1 MKYLDFRK
9 AFYDYKI
16 FSTGDVKKLF
26 PDFDTKR
33 LVEWQHKGYVRKLIN
48 KWYLFAEIPM
58 DEMLLYRI
66 SNCIYRPSYI
76 SLESAF
82 SHYNLIPE
90 ATFSPQAVT
99 TRKTI
104 TYQTTTGTFHYRNIK
119 KELFFGYEILHKDH
133 LPVLVAE
140 MEKALL
146 DYLYLN
152 AGLRILKD
160 LEALRFNYVHM
171 QNIDMHKLDT
181 YARVFNSRTLDKK
194 VKDLKKLLDAY
205 AS

>member
-1 MKYLDFRK
+1 MNYPDFRA
-9 AFYDYKI
+9 AFFDYKV
-16 FSTGDVKKLF
+16 FSTGDIKKLF

-33 LVEWQHKGYVRKLIN
+33 LVEWQRKGYVRKLIN
-48 KWYLFAEIPM
+48 KWYLFAEITM

-82 SHYNLIPE
+82 SHYNRIPE
-90 ATFSPQAVT
+90 ATFSLEAVT

-104 TYQTTTGTFHYRNIK
+104 TYGTAVGAFHYRSIK
-119 KELFFGYEILHKDH
+119 RELFFGYQVSRVDRLLVLIAEI
-133 LPVLVAE
+133 
-140 MEKALL
+140 EKALL

-152 AGLRILKD
+152 ADIRSIKD
-160 LEALRFNYVHM
+160 LEALRFNHVRL
-171 QNIDMHKLDT
+171 QSIDMRKLDT
-181 YARVFNSRTLDKK
+181 YARLFNSKTLNKK
-194 VKDLKKLLDAY
+194 VKDLKKLPDAY